1 VSAERISV
9 VVPTLGR
16 RDALARC
23 LDALL
28 TGTVAPTEIVVVD
41 QSADSEIERLL
52 EATRTEATELRRL
65 DHAARGLSAARNAGA
80 RAAMGDIVAFTDDDC
95 IPAAEWI
102 EQLLAAFAAD
112 TQLAAV
118 TGPMLPPPGVEGV
131 GVASRTSTVRR
142 VFSRRALPWEIG
154 TGGNTAV
161 RRGWLERL
169 SGYDERLGV
178 GTPGRAGEDLDLFR
192 RLLEAGGSIAYDP
205 EVVCRHERKTR
216 AELSARRYGYGVG
229 AGTALGRWLRDGEP
243 WALVAL
249 ARWLGLRARMLLRP
263 EGERRSTVDEARVVL
278 GTAVGFISGVARR
291 AWSA

>member
-1 VSAERISV
+1 MSAVRISV

-65 DHAARGLSAARNAGA
+65 DYAARGLSAARNAGA
-80 RAAMGDIVAFTDDDC
+80 RAATGDIVAFTDDDC

-161 RRGWLERL
+161 RREWLERL

>member
-1 VSAERISV
+1 MSAERISV

-52 EATRTEATELRRL
+52 EATRTEATELHRL
-65 DHAARGLSAARNAGA
+65 DHAARGLSAARNAGT